1 MQPDQVRQDAQ
12 CQANHDVHV
21 AAIRLMDQAIA
32 LLSESA
38 SLMATHRPEQRRPCE
53 HQIIP
58 GQLVVLEQP

>member
-1 MQPDQVRQDAQ
+1 MQPDQLSRGMQ
-12 CQANHDVHV
+12 CQANHEVHK
-21 AAIRLMDQAIA
+21 AAISLMDQAIA

-53 HQIIP
+53 HQIP